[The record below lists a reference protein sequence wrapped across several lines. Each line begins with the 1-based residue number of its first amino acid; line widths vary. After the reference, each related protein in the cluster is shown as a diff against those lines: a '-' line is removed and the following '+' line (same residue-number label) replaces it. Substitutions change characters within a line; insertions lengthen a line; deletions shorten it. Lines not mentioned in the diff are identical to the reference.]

1 MSRKR
6 GVLWPLPFAAGILL
20 LLLLG
25 RTPMQLQGKEPLSVE
40 FYYENVC
47 ASCSGDADFYQLIEE
62 CLSPDEK
69 AALQGKITTYNVFLD
84 SCRERYEGQAQT
96 YQIPE
101 GTSLPV
107 LIVNGQWASG
117 LAQMEPLLR
126 EAAGQSGGESDTE
139 YPQTNEETA
148 TQHPQNNEEAAT
160 QHPQSDKTP
169 EKSRFESSGTENFD
183 SKNLHLEESLALI
196 RQLEAALDGRQAPVL
211 LLFTTEA
218 CEDCEAVKDWLNS
231 QPEIAKTEI
240 IEYNIIK
247 DPCLDFLKALFRDYG
262 LPEQEHK
269 VPALFYGTQAK
280 TGASA
285 ITALAPDELAEAAA
299 PGALLAA
306 AGRARTQLETET
318 PEVRQGLLTLAGAG
332 LLAGLNPCSI
342 SMLLM
347 LLSIMVAEKASVWK
361 NGLLYLGGKYAA
373 YFTIGLIIYFSAA
386 GLEGYFLAGAGRILN
401 IILILLFLGAGILYG
416 VDAVRI
422 FRQDYGKI
430 RTQLPTG
437 MRRWNHNLIRRAGS
451 YTGILKPLLIL
462 GLGMA
467 ISVGEFFCTGQI
479 YMASI
484 TYLLRDGVTLVWL
497 YFLVYVTAMSL
508 PAFLMLAIIQKTRNT
523 EHISEFM
530 LRHLGAVKIFN
541 ALLFFGYALYFLF
554 F

>member
-1 MSRKR
+1 MGRTR
-6 GVLWPLPFAAGILL
+6 GALGALLPALGILL
-20 LLLLG
+20 FLLLG
-25 RTPMQLQGKEPLSVE
+25 GIPLQSQGKEPLSVE

-47 ASCSGDADFYQLIEE
+47 ASCDGDADFFQLYEE
-62 CLSPDEK
+62 CLSQEEK
-69 AALQGKITTYNVFLD
+69 NALQGKITTYNVFLD
-84 SCRERYEGQAQT
+84 SCRERYEEQALAFD
-96 YQIPE
+96 IPE

-107 LIVNGQWASG
+107 LLIDGQWVSG
-117 LAQMEPLLR
+117 LSQMEPLLHQAADQAGNGSDAGGTSPGAEGNSKAASDSGEIGSEENNVR
-126 EAAGQSGGESDTE
+126 SEISEAEKTDNEQKRLKEALSLLQNLESILSERRGST
-139 YPQTNEETA
+139 
-148 TQHPQNNEEAAT
+148 
-160 QHPQSDKTP
+160 
-169 EKSRFESSGTENFD
+169 
-183 SKNLHLEESLALI
+183 
-196 RQLEAALDGRQAPVL
+196 L

-218 CEDCEAVKDWLNS
+218 CEDCEAVKNWLNS
-231 QPEIAKTEI
+231 QPEIAKSEI
-240 IEYNIIK
+240 LEYNIIK
-247 DPCLDFLKALFRDYG
+247 DPCLDFLKAMFRDYG
-262 LPEQEHK
+262 LPEQEQK
-269 VPALFYGTQAK
+269 VPALFFGTQAK
-280 TGASA
+280 TGALA
-285 ITALAPDELAEAAA
+285 ITALTPEELAAESD
-299 PGALLAA
+299 PDSLLSAVR
-306 AGRARTQLETET
+306 RARTELEQTEST
-318 PEVRQGLLTLAGAG
+318 GSRNQSLLTLAGAG
-332 LLAGLNPCSI
+332 LLAGLNPCSV

-373 YFTIGLIIYFSAA
+373 YLTIGLAIYFSAA
-386 GLEGYFLAGAGRILN
+386 GLEGYLLASAGRILN
-401 IILILLFLGAGILYG
+401 GILILLFLGAGVLYAI
-416 VDAVRI
+416 DAVRI

-437 MRRWNHNLIRRAGS
+437 MRRWNHNLIRKAGG

-541 ALLFFGYALYFLF
+541 ALLFFGYALYFLLF
-554 F
+554 

>member
-1 MSRKR
+1 M
-6 GVLWPLPFAAGILL
+6 LPAAGILL
-20 LLLLG
+20 CFFLG
-25 RTPMQLQGKEPLSVE
+25 WIPLQLQGEEPLSVE

-47 ASCSGDADFYQLIEE
+47 ASCKGDADFFLLYEE
-62 CLSPDEK
+62 CLSKEEK
-69 AALQGKITTYNVFLD
+69 AVLQGKTATYNIFLD
-84 SCRERYEGQAQT
+84 SCRERYEEQARNLN
-96 YQIPE
+96 IPE

-107 LIVNGQWASG
+107 LIVDGQWVSG
-117 LAQMEPLLR
+117 LIQMEPLLHQAADQ
-126 EAAGQSGGESDTE
+126 AAGKTVKKDSEANQKEENSRSQSGEAEDIIE
-139 YPQTNEETA
+139 RKARQKEENA
-148 TQHPQNNEEAAT
+148 
-160 QHPQSDKTP
+160 
-169 EKSRFESSGTENFD
+169 
-183 SKNLHLEESLALI
+183 LLE
-196 RQLEAALDGRQAPVL
+196 QLEAALSESRDPTL

-231 QPEIAKTEI
+231 QPEIAKI
-240 IEYNIIK
+240 VILEYNIIR
-247 DPCLDFLKALFRDYG
+247 DPCLDLLKALFRDYG
-262 LPEQEHK
+262 LTEQEQK
-269 VPALFYGTQAK
+269 VPALFFGNQAK

-285 ITALAPDELAEAAA
+285 ITALAPEELAAKADPA
-299 PGALLAA
+299 SLLSAI
-306 AGRARTQLETET
+306 RRVRTVLGDSGETGSG
-318 PEVRQGLLTLAGAG
+318 QSLLTLTGAG

-347 LLSIMVAEKASVWK
+347 LLSIMVAERASVWK

-373 YFTIGLIIYFSAA
+373 YFTIGLVIYFSAA

-401 IILILLFLGAGILYG
+401 GILIVLFLGAGILYAI
-416 VDAVRI
+416 DAVRI
-422 FRQDYGKI
+422 FRQDYGNI
-430 RTQLPTG
+430 RTQLPTK
-437 MRRWNHNLIRRAGS
+437 MRRWNHNLIRKAGS

-508 PAFLMLAIIQKTRNT
+508 PALLMLAVIQKTRNT

-541 ALLFFGYALYFLF
+541 ALLFFGYALYFLLF
-554 F
+554 